1 MSQSQTSSVIQ
12 PLESVRER
20 VKQRLMRVPEYRA
33 FLAMEK
39 PIAEVA
45 NIHDLVAHLH
55 TAQQKILE
63 RLAATKEYQAL
74 LTVEKA
80 IQDLSQ
86 VLEVVADG
94 GNFDVEPAHSES
106 VLANGETPVITSL
119 AVPVGQ
125 QAVNEVAAVA
135 SIGKTPTV
143 EAEETSAVTATPLVI
158 RSRDATELASS
169 VEAAGGQGG
178 KSISHPTAHPSTLGL
193 VEEWRLTAMVRKSF
207 SASGDNEDA
216 LFAGEGSA
224 TAEKAKVA

>member
-1 MSQSQTSSVIQ
+1 MSQSQTSSVIR
-12 PLESVRER
+12 PLENVREK
-20 VKQRLMRVPEYRA
+20 VKQRLMTVPEYRA

-45 NIHDLVAHLH
+45 NISDLVAYLH

-94 GNFDVEPAHSES
+94 GNLDVEPALSENI
-106 VLANGETPVITSL
+106 LANGESPEITSL
-119 AVPVGQ
+119 AVTVGPR
-125 QAVNEVAAVA
+125 ATNEIAPVA
-135 SIGKTPTV
+135 SIGKTPAV
-143 EAEETSAVTATPLVI
+143 AADETSAVTATPLVI
-158 RSRDATELASS
+158 GSHDATELASS

-178 KSISHPTAHPSTLGL
+178 KSISYPTAHLFDPWSRRGMAAYCHGSRILF
-193 VEEWRLTAMVRKSF
+193 RKR
-207 SASGDNEDA
+207 E
-216 LFAGEGSA
+216 
-224 TAEKAKVA
+224 